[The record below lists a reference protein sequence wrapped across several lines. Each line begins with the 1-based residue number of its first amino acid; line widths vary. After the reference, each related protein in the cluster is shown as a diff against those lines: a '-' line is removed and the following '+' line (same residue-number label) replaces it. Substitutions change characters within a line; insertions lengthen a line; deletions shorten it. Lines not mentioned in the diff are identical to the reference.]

1 MTSASGVERGEK
13 KHPPR
18 SCSGSSRGS
27 RPLPST
33 PKAQATSRTNS
44 SPPSAVCICPSRSRR
59 SRMSPVSPA
68 DATNRMIHA
77 PVIVAVPRAARLFP
91 VDLDRQA
98 VDVDDQRLRTPP
110 PAHRLQPP
118 PRQPLQP
125 LAQHLDA
132 LLRRPRRHPPRQRRL
147 RGQAPGLA
155 QRSRARPVAGG
166 QPQRRIVPQLRGVAV
181 LPAALPR
188 QQQKRPRQPL
198 LRMPDPA
205 FVPLVRQPL
214 RQKPHHPA
222 APQQLA
228 PRQSPRIPRDPVPAG
243 PDPDRPVEAERR

>member
-1 MTSASGVERGEK
+1 M
-13 KHPPR
+13 PL
-18 SCSGSSRGS
+18 
-27 RPLPST
+27 RPLQHLEDKLQPAVRRVDL
-33 PKAQATSRTNS
+33 PLAQPQVQDVARL
-44 SPPSAVCICPSRSRR
+44 PRR
-59 SRMSPVSPA
+59 RH
-68 DATNRMIHA
+68 DRMIHA

-132 LLRRPRRHPPRQRRL
+132 LLRRPRSHPPRQRRL
-147 RGQAPGLA
+147 RGQAPALA

-166 QPQRRIVPQLRGVAV
+166 QPQRRIVAQLRGVAV
-181 LPAALPR
+181 VPAALPR
-188 QQQKRPRQPL
+188 QQKKRPRQPP

-205 FVPLVRQPL
+205 PVPLVRQPL

-228 PRQSPRIPRDPVPAG
+228 PRQSPRIPRNPVPAG
-243 PDPDRPVEAERR
+243 PDPDRPVEAERRIHYLHPRRDGWRVLAILLTH

>member
-1 MTSASGVERGEK
+1 M
-13 KHPPR
+13 PL
-18 SCSGSSRGS
+18 
-27 RPLPST
+27 RPLQHFEQ
-33 PKAQATSRTNS
+33 KNS
-44 SPPSAVCICPSRSRR
+44 SPPSAVCTCPTRSRR

-68 DATNRMIHA
+68 DAKNRRIHA

-91 VDLDRQA
+91 VDLDLQA
-98 VDVDDQRLRTPP
+98 VDVNHQRHRTPP
-110 PAHRLQPP
+110 AAHRLQPP

-147 RGQAPGLA
+147 RGQAPALA

-166 QPQRRIVPQLRGVAV
+166 QPQRRIVAQLRRVAMV
-181 LPAALPR
+181 PAALPR
-188 QQQKRPRQPL
+188 QQQKRPRQPP

-205 FVPLVRQPL
+205 PVPLVRQPV
-214 RQKPHHPA
+214 RQKPQHPD

-228 PRQSPRIPRDPVPAG
+228 PGSPKPTAKQDRNCTGAMRDGLDGLSLGRPAASALQSCGRLLPTL
-243 PDPDRPVEAERR
+243 